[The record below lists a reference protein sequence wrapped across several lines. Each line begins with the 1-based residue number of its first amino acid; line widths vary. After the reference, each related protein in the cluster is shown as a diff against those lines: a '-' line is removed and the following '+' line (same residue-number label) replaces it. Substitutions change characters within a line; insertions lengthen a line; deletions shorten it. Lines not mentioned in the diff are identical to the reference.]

1 MVEWSLGNKILRFL
15 LINLTEIRF
24 FNHLNYVEVNL
35 KLQFLIKSG
44 YHIVPNPSIALIMN
58 MKDNYTAE
66 DVQKLPSLKEVFDA
80 KLYIY
85 GSNFS
90 ET

>member
-1 MVEWSLGNKILRFL
+1 M
-15 LINLTEIRF
+15 
-24 FNHLNYVEVNL
+24 
-35 KLQFLIKSG
+35 
-44 YHIVPNPSIALIMN
+44 VPNPSIALIIN